1 MDNKYNKNTTQDG
14 ELYAQYSSG
23 VQAFMKAGHWVFL
36 ALVGLIFAMLVYF
49 FTLGGYFAVSPQEAV
64 IVLRFGKYEK
74 TYTSDWHWFLP
85 DPVTSKVVVPTSP
98 QTLQVTFNAGIPL
111 EQLPPPGPN
120 GELPGMQPSRDRYLL
135 TADANI
141 IHASW
146 SARFQVSD
154 PARFYQTLR
163 VPVDPAGPDEV
174 IVENGQELGRRG
186 PRVMLGRMLESAV
199 IITTAAWTVDDIL
212 YSRQTEYRD
221 AVERCYR
228 KMVADLDIG
237 IVIEEVRINGK
248 VMTPAVTQGFFDAL
262 TAVRSE
268 QGTMIEKAAEYRD
281 STLARAKEESARIVA
296 AAENYR
302 TMTVADVKAESL
314 YFESFLKEY
323 TANPRT
329 ALMSRY
335 NAVLGEV
342 LSNIDQKFVLGAAN
356 GGKVWLK
363 LSPEI
368 PKPQS
373 ADNGGNASAQSAAP
387 EANQTQAGGK

>member
-154 PARFYQTLR
+154 PARFYQT
-163 VPVDPAGPDEV
+163 
-174 IVENGQELGRRG
+174 

>member
-1 MDNKYNKNTTQDG
+1 MDYNKNNNAPDS
-14 ELYAQYSSG
+14 ELYNQYGGG
-23 VQAFMKAGHWVFL
+23 VRAFMKAGHWVFL

-98 QTLQVTFNAGIPL
+98 QTLQVTFNAGVMPN
-111 EQLPPPGPN
+111 ELPPPGPN
-120 GELPGMQPSRDRYLL
+120 GELPGLQPNRDRYLL

-154 PARFYQTLR
+154 PALFYQTLR
-163 VPVDPAGPDEV
+163 VPADPAGPDE
-174 IVENGQELGRRG
+174 IVVDEGSELGRRG
-186 PRVMLGRMLESAV
+186 PRTLLARMLESAV
-199 IITTAAWTVDDIL
+199 ITTTAAWKVDEIL
-212 YSRQTEYRD
+212 YSRQTEYRE

-228 KMVADLDIG
+228 KMIADLNIG
-237 IVIEEVRINGK
+237 VVIEEVRINGK
-248 VMTPAVTQGFFDAL
+248 VMTPAVTQAFFDAL
-262 TAVRSE
+262 TAARTE
-268 QGTMIEKAAEYRD
+268 QGTMIDKAREYGVNI
-281 STLARAKEESARIVA
+281 RAQASEESSRIVA

-302 TMTVADVKAESL
+302 TMVVADVKAESL

-323 TANPRT
+323 NENPRT

-335 NAVLGEV
+335 NAVLAEV
-342 LSNIDQKFVLGAAN
+342 LGGIDQKLVLGAGN
-356 GGKVWLK
+356 GGKLWLK

-368 PKPQS
+368 PK
-373 ADNGGNASAQSAAP
+373 AEAAAP
-387 EANQTQAGGK
+387 EQTAPAQAQGGKK